1 MVIQNNIP
9 ALRANRLNGIN
20 NSELAGSLE
29 KLSGGYAVNRA
40 ADNAAGLAVSEKM
53 RSQIKG
59 IKQAIRNTQDGISY
73 IQTGEGALEE
83 IHSILQRCKK
93 ISVES
98 ANGIYSQVDR
108 DALQLEINELCSEV
122 DHISETD
129 FNGRFI
135 FNDNDS
141 LDYPYS
147 WKTPTDMSVVMFKYA
162 DGERVPVFITAESL
176 DSNIQKVVNTQ
187 GKNFTTSALRQ
198 FANDIKSNYLPQVLS
213 RIVSALPDSS
223 KPTVSGMEIG
233 FNFYDAADNVLASV
247 GSNGTSFQL
256 NINVHHLNMNGSGSI
271 DMTESLAS
279 TMTHEMVHAIMF
291 DTVSNG
297 MLGIDPASGTQQQNT
312 HGFPGWFV
320 EGMAEAVAGGT
331 DRLFNILPVY
341 NISSVS
347 DSQIDTTS
355 LVSGLVYDAAKQCWE
370 HPDSDIKN
378 WAAGINDTSDQLMPY
393 EQGYAAVMYLGHLAG
408 NGKNPAA
415 AVNGDAIAAGLDK
428 LLKDIASG
436 KSLDRAIREYTGMNG
451 TADFVRNFADG
462 GSDVVDFLKRLM
474 DANNAK
480 LDITGINTGTGTNLT
495 MAVSAARGAGA
506 LGTPVKL
513 SGSTGTLLSGG
524 DNKYFVLDLENETVD
539 NKAIMGSRQNIY
551 EGGSAIADGKD
562 RGGNDPS
569 SAPPTGGDSGNT
581 PVPDPDDPGKPDT
594 PDPDDPNAP
603 DPDTPEESKEWDN
616 SLVLQVGPRSNGLVK
631 FTLKYKTNSI
641 GSLKCDFDCSAK
653 GLGLDRISV
662 AAQQCANKAIDKLD
676 HAINKISMMR
686 ASFGAVQNRLEHKM
700 DNLNTTLENV
710 TAAESEIRDTKIPE
724 EMMNFTKKQI
734 IAQASQSML
743 AQANA
748 LPQQVVNMFR

>member
-9 ALRANRLNGIN
+9 ALKTNRLNGIN

-29 KLSGGYAVNRA
+29 KLSSGYTINRA

-53 RSQIKG
+53 RGQIKG

-108 DALQLEINELCSEV
+108 DALQLEVNELRSEV

-135 FNDNDS
+135 FKDNDS

-147 WKTPTDMSVVMFKYA
+147 WKNPTDMSVVMFKYA
-162 DGERVPVFITAESL
+162 NGERVPVFITAESL
-176 DSNIQKVVNTQ
+176 DSNIQKVVNTA
-187 GKNFTTSALRQ
+187 GKNFTVPALRQ
-198 FANDIKSNYLPQVLS
+198 FANDIKSKYLPQVLS

-247 GSNGTSFQL
+247 GSNGTVFQL
-256 NINVHHLNMNGSGSI
+256 NINVHHLNMNGGSI
-271 DMTESLAS
+271 DMTESLAA

-297 MLGIDPASGTQQQNT
+297 MLGIDPASGTQQNP
-312 HGFPGWFV
+312 HSFPGWFV

-331 DRLFNILPVY
+331 DRLFDILPVY
-341 NISSVS
+341 NISSS
-347 DSQIDTTS
+347 TDSYIDTTS
-355 LVSGLVYDAAKQCWE
+355 LVSGLIYDAAKGRWE

-378 WAAGINDTSDQLMPY
+378 WAAGINNTSNQLMPY

-408 NGKNPAA
+408 NCKNTAA

-428 LLKDIASG
+428 LLKDVASG

-451 TADFVRNFADG
+451 TDDFVRNFADG
-462 GSDVVDFLKRLM
+462 GSDVVDFLKRLT

-480 LDITGINTGTGTNLT
+480 LDITDAGTNTLA
-495 MAVSAARGAGA
+495 MGVSASRGAGA

-524 DNKYFVLDLENETVD
+524 NNNYFVLDLENETAD
-539 NKAIMGSRQNIY
+539 NRAIMGSMQNIY

-569 SAPPTGGDSGNT
+569 SVPPSCGGSGNT
-581 PVPDPDDPGKPDT
+581 PGSDPGCNPGTTD
-594 PDPDDPNAP
+594 N
-603 DPDTPEESKEWDN
+603 SREWDN
-616 SLVLQVGPRSNGLVK
+616 SLVLQVGPRTNGLVK

-700 DNLNTTLENV
+700 DNLNTTLINV